1 VSILIVALP
10 VALLVAAA
18 AVAAFVWAARSG
30 QYDDLETPAVR
41 MLHDDDPEEET
52 GPGCQDSSGH
62 AADREKTPGDA
73 RDRPASESS
82 GEIAGR
88 DNAAEVNRCDRRP
101 S

>member
-1 VSILIVALP
+1 MSILIVALP

-41 MLHDDDPEEET
+41 MLHDDDPKRENRL
-52 GPGCQDSSGH
+52 GRHGSSGPT
-62 AADREKTPGDA
+62 ADREKTSRGSQ
-73 RDRPASESS
+73 DRPPNESLQETAE
-82 GEIAGR
+82 GGTPG
-88 DNAAEVNRCDRRP
+88 EVNRCDRGP